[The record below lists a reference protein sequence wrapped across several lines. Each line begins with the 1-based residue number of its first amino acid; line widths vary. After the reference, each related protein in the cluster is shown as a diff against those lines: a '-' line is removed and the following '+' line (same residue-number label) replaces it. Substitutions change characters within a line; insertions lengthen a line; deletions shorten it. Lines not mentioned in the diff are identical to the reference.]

1 LDSPRWFP
9 FDVPLWVQFVES
21 VSFNAQY
28 VPKPEGQP
36 QHAAIGLPLISTALE
51 TNQQP
56 FLVLH
61 NPMATS

>member
-1 LDSPRWFP
+1 
-9 FDVPLWVQFVES
+9 VPLLVQFVDS

>member
-1 LDSPRWFP
+1 
-9 FDVPLWVQFVES
+9 VPLLVQFVDS

-28 VPKPEGQP
+28 VTKPEGQP

-56 FLVLH
+56 FLVSP
-61 NPMATS
+61 NPMVTS